1 MPSSGTLKS
10 GFKAEEPANPPA
22 TYFNFNINETQGKK
36 TAQKEVRTSQMF
48 YQPQKKL
55 KPQSLDQLGQ
65 NAEEFSLPESP
76 KVKEVESKRLLRRQ
90 PSEFEEVWD

>member
-10 GFKAEEPANPPA
+10 GVKAEEPANPLPA
-22 TYFNFNINETQGKK
+22 YFNFNINETQGKK
-36 TAQKEVRTSQMF
+36 TAQKEVRMF

-55 KPQSLDQLGQ
+55 KPLDQLGQ

-76 KVKEVESKRLLRRQ
+76 KVKEVESKRQLRRQ

>member
-1 MPSSGTLKS
+1 
-10 GFKAEEPANPPA
+10 
-22 TYFNFNINETQGKK
+22 
-36 TAQKEVRTSQMF
+36 MF

-55 KPQSLDQLGQ
+55 KPLDQLGQ

-76 KVKEVESKRLLRRQ
+76 KVKEVESKRQLRRQ